1 MHNTTYCSPEQRL
14 QEESLK
20 LLNQQK
26 GRGADFYW
34 MLTFH
39 YRNPAVTGWGTKK
52 QLHNGSINGM
62 TKLRVDSIHVSKD
75 AKHIRNLL
83 LRSIWGV
90 KRLDLRNSAKAAMIF
105 FHEKGQGIQYH
116 THLLIGKTPP
126 PCLTVE
132 SIETVWKQKVLP
144 KAKFLSRTNTVDVRA
159 VHGVQGAFDYLTKEI
174 ALADNVIDCEAS
186 CLLRP
191 LGQGPRYFY

>member
-1 MHNTTYCSPEQRL
+1 
-14 QEESLK
+14 
-20 LLNQQK
+20 
-26 GRGADFYW
+26 

-39 YRNPAVTGWGTKK
+39 YRNPAVTGWGNKK

-62 TKLRVDSIHVSKD
+62 TKLRNDSIHVSKD

-90 KRLDLRNSAKAAMIF
+90 KRLDLRNSAKVAMIF

-126 PCLTVE
+126 PYLTVE
-132 SIETVWKQKVLP
+132 SIETVWK
-144 KAKFLSRTNTVDVRA
+144 
-159 VHGVQGAFDYLTKEI
+159 
-174 ALADNVIDCEAS
+174 
-186 CLLRP
+186 
-191 LGQGPRYFY
+191 